1 MSKYKG
7 RLFDETTIEMI
18 KEDLEKEGVNNPTVA
33 QMIRFVEEEAMNGT
47 PKQEL
52 YRDVRLS
59 NSSLQAHSGYRGRRF
74 LQSEG
79 YERGSTSYI
88 EDLNAIRYWHT
99 DGYGRVVQSILTKEV
114 LEEMLKRIHL
124 YDPTNR
130 EEL

>member
-18 KEDLEKEGVNNPTVA
+18 KEDLRMKGVEKPTVA
-33 QMIRFVEEEAMNGT
+33 QMIKFIEEEAMNT

-52 YRDVRLS
+52 HKAISLAD
-59 NSSLQAHSGYRGRRF
+59 SSLQANSGYRGRRF

-88 EDLNAIRYWHT
+88 EDLNAVRYWHT

-114 LEEMLKRIHL
+114 LEEMLKRINY
-124 YDPTNR
+124 YDLTNR
-130 EEL
+130 EEF